1 MRYGLR
7 RGPRVSHLRLRAGAR
22 RLTRSLAA
30 GEGLDAA
37 EGGGAARAS
46 AWRRRCALRAAFLR
60 CAGVSTGPLSLQGT
74 RDSRCF
80 TSLSHAL
87 QTQCCIS
94 PPTSRSGQQYT
105 PYSFF
110 TKLTAD
116 ELWKGALAET
126 GAGARKGRG
135 KRSKKKRRKDLNR
148 GQVIGEGRSGFLWPG
163 LNAPLMRNG
172 AMQTIAQRS
181 KEEQEQVAAD
191 MLQQREEW
199 DRNRRMKVKRE
210 RGWSGNTWGG
220 LSLGPPD
227 PGPNGETYEDFDT
240 RILEVRNV
248 FNMTAKDGRKRSVRV
263 LVAVGNGQGAA
274 GFAIGKATER
284 VDAFRKAKNKA
295 IHYLH
300 YIERYEDHTIFHDIS
315 LRYKRTHIKMKKQ
328 PRGYGLRCHRAI
340 ITICRLIGIK
350 DMYVKVSGSVNMLN
364 LTRGLFHGL
373 SRQETHQQ
381 LADKKGLHVVE
392 FREECGPLPILVAS
406 PRGAL
411 RKDPEPEEE
420 VPDIRLDWEEVK
432 ATQGMKRSIWSDLK
446 RAST

>member
-1 MRYGLR
+1 MAAAVR
-7 RGPRVSHLRLRAGAR
+7 
-22 RLTRSLAA
+22 AA
-30 GEGLDAA
+30 GRLPVLCSVPAGRFWCRQLPPNSFPT
-37 EGGGAARAS
+37 AS
-46 AWRRRCALRAAFLR
+46 VLALKTTL
-60 CAGVSTGPLSLQGT
+60 SNGPLLLRGT
-74 RDSRCF
+74 RDSCQF
-80 TSLSHAL
+80 TSLSRAL
-87 QTQCCIS
+87 RTQCCVS
-94 PPTSRSGQQYT
+94 PPGSSAGQPHR

-148 GQVIGEGRSGFLWPG
+148 GQIIGEGRSGFLWPG
-163 LNAPLMRNG
+163 LNAPLVRNG
-172 AMQTIAQRS
+172 AVQTIAQRS
-181 KEEQEQVAAD
+181 KEAQEEVAAH

-199 DRNRRMKVKRE
+199 DRKRRTKVKRE
-210 RGWSGNTWGG
+210 RGWSGNSWGG

-227 PGPNGETYEDFDT
+227 PGPNGETYEDFDS

-248 FNMTAKDGRKRSVRV
+248 FNMTAKEGRKRSVRV
-263 LVAVGNGQGAA
+263 LVAVGNGRGAA
-274 GFAIGKATER
+274 GFAIGKATDR

-295 IHYLH
+295 IHYLY

-315 LRYKRTHIKMKKQ
+315 LRFKRTHIKMKKQ

-350 DMYVKVSGSVNMLN
+350 DMYAKVSGSVNMLN
-364 LTRGLFHGL
+364 LTRGFFHAL

-392 FREECGPLPILVAS
+392 FREECGPLPIVVAS

-411 RKDPEPEEE
+411 RKEPEPEEE
-420 VPDIRLDWEEVK
+420 VPDVKLDWDEVK
-432 ATQGMKRSIWSDLK
+432 AAQGMKRSVWAGLK
-446 RAST
+446 RAAT